1 MGRSVRRSADGVCC
15 RGDRLG
21 GRHEQIC
28 GVVMVEIFWRIVTL
42 LLTSAVL
49 MGLYY
54 VVGDIIYSVDMSIQ
68 ERAVYY
74 GMFLVI
80 IFAGAFALDRR

>member
-1 MGRSVRRSADGVCC
+1 
-15 RGDRLG
+15 
-21 GRHEQIC
+21 
-28 GVVMVEIFWRIVTL
+28 MVDLFWRLVVL

-54 VVGDIIYSVDMSIQ
+54 VVGDIIYSVDLSIQ

-74 GMFLVI
+74 CMFLAV

>member
-1 MGRSVRRSADGVCC
+1 M
-15 RGDRLG
+15 
-21 GRHEQIC
+21 
-28 GVVMVEIFWRIVTL
+28 MVELLWRVVTL

-54 VVGDIIYSVDMSIQ
+54 VVGDIIYAVDLSIQ

-74 GMFLVI
+74 AMFMAV
-80 IFAGAFALDRR
+80 IFAGAFFLDRR